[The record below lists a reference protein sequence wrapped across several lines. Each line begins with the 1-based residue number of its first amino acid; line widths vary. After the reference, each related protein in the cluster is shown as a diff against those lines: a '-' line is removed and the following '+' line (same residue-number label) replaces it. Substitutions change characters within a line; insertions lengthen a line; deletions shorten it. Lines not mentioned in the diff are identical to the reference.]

1 MFQICSLMSRAQMSY
16 DQSNQVHNRIHKL
29 ITTSNKRVFLF
40 MKGEPK
46 EPRCQFS
53 GVAVQVLDAYGVDFD
68 SFDVLEDDD
77 VRKEVKSYSDWP
89 TIPQVYLDGSFIGG
103 CDILLQMHSSGEL
116 KSLFGETGG
125 KNSSGHESSSSS

>member
-1 MFQICSLMSRAQMSY
+1 MSY
-16 DQSNQVHNRIHKL
+16 DQTNQIHNKIHNL
-29 ITTSNKRVFLF
+29 INKSNKRVFLF

-53 GVAVQVLDAYGVDFD
+53 GVAVQVLDAYGVEFD
-68 SFDVLEDDD
+68 SFDVLGDEE

-116 KSLFGETGG
+116 KTLFGESSG
-125 KNSSGHESSSSS
+125 KNSNGEKSS